1 MVVAAS
7 CPRGASQQQ
16 ALKGLWR
23 KYKQENHQFLE
34 KNLNQ
39 SAMTQRIQTQAKQKL
54 VKDSKWLLGRGHVN
68 AQISIKVRI
77 CSWIQE

>member
-16 ALKGLWR
+16 SLKGLWR

-34 KNLNQ
+34 NNLNQ
-39 SAMTQRIQTQAKQKL
+39 SAMTQRIQTQAKKKL
-54 VKDSKWLLGRGHVN
+54 FRDSKWLLGRGHVN
-68 AQISIKVRI
+68 AQISK
-77 CSWIQE
+77 